1 MEVYARR
8 PNLLHLSGITLSDY
22 VPVEDLFD
30 EKVLEGA
37 AREELPLDPLPYDK
51 IPVVFTGLDDWP
63 SSTNLLCWACPFSFD
78 GPPRFAPTYIRQGE
92 RGRTEVGVEGNFCTF
107 NCAARY
113 IDTMYP
119 PQAFPQKHWRM
130 TDNLCT
136 VYQMFTG
143 RRVSH
148 VPAAPSKTELRMFG
162 GTLSEDQ
169 FWGAMRRLDQDH
181 GLRDHRLGSVA
192 PERTRPRAE
201 EAGPKGPTMWEVGG
215 TAPPPSLATLGSS
228 PPSRHP
234 RLGLW
239 QRPPLRGRKKPL
251 WGRPGG
257 GRWRTTSALWGSPP
271 PELPRSALRTASR
284 PPGCRPSPAAR
295 APA

>member
-169 FWGAMRRLDQDH
+169 FWGAMRRLDQDP

-215 TAPPPSLATLGSS
+215 TAPPPLLGDSRIFPSLAASPPRPVAEAAPAGAEEAPLGTPRGGEMEDYLGS
-228 PPSRHP
+228 
-234 RLGLW
+234 LGL
-239 QRPPLRGRKKPL
+239 
-251 WGRPGG
+251 
-257 GRWRTTSALWGSPP
+257 
-271 PELPRSALRTASR
+271 
-284 PPGCRPSPAAR
+284 